1 MGRRPGIINLAVK
14 AEKLRREGYITGNV
28 FGKELQQSIPVKM
41 LSSNVESLLK
51 TTGKGGRIL
60 LDLDGQS
67 YNVLI
72 KEVDFNSMKHQITEI
87 DFQVLVAGEKVHS
100 VAEIELLNHDKV
112 TNGVIQL
119 HLEEISYRALPEDL
133 TDRIQLDLDGVK
145 VGDSIKVKDLPFA
158 QNPQIELLTDPEAIV
173 VSVTEVRNTEEA
185 ETEEE
190 TAE

>member
-1 MGRRPGIINLAVK
+1 MFELLLLIYLLPLVTIALLVFRLAVWLVRK
-14 AEKLRREGYITGNV
+14 AFRLVFCLAGKL
-28 FGKELQQSIPVKM
+28 LC
-41 LSSNVESLLK
+41 LL
-51 TTGKGGRIL
+51 GRL
-60 LDLDGQS
+60 
-67 YNVLI
+67 V
-72 KEVDFNSMKHQITEI
+72 VAAF
-87 DFQVLVAGEKVHS
+87 VLVAGEKVHS

-190 TAE
+190 AAE